1 MVVRN
6 EWRFSLLEMID
17 REQISRVKIAM
28 ILDGLEIY
36 GKNPTNRYPYLYLLK
51 RLVEEV
57 EKRDWLARDDVLRKA
72 FFYLKEGIIDRTFWD
87 EERDRKIFENG
98 VYGYFVESSDFKE
111 MYEEF
116 IKGIKRFKKEW

>member
-1 MVVRN
+1 MRN

-17 REQISRVKIAM
+17 REQIFRVKIAT

-57 EKRDWLARDDVLRKA
+57 EKRDWLVRDEGLKKS
-72 FFYLKEGIIDRTFWD
+72 FYFLKKGVIDKTFWD
-87 EERDRKIFENG
+87 EERDQKIFENG

-111 MYEEF
+111 MFNEF
-116 IKGIKRFKKEW
+116 INEIKRFKGEW